1 MKTQLWKTIK
11 SRPYLITFCAVFVL
25 LFLRFGISSIQRG
38 KATAFVL
45 LGIAIIAA
53 LLSFPLVRIENL
65 IRIRVLEYKI
75 KKLKKVLS
83 DNYYPE
89 MQNKLAAVDA
99 MDGHE
104 FEYFCA
110 ELLKENGF
118 VNVEVTQA
126 SGDFGVDVLAE
137 KDGVTYAVQ
146 CKCYSDKVGKPCCAG
161 SNIRR
166 AVLPPDGCC
175 SAYQQYIY
183 PRGNRNGPKDECL
196 ALGQGKAERNDGV
209 KW

>member
-1 MKTQLWKTIK
+1 MKSKLWNTIK
-11 SRPYLITFCAVFVL
+11 SRPYLVTFCAIFVL
-25 LFLRFGISSIQRG
+25 IFLRFGISSIQRG
-38 KATAFVL
+38 STPAFVL

-53 LLSFPLVRIENL
+53 VLSFPLVRIENL

-89 MQNKLAAVDA
+89 MQNKLATRSYDE
-99 MDGHE
+99 MEGHE

-146 CKCYSDKVGKPCCAG
+146 CKCYSDKVG
-161 SNIRR
+161 NH
-166 AVLPPDGCC
+166 AVQEATSG
-175 SAYQQYIY
+175 AQYYHRMVAVVLTNSTFTPAAIETAQKTNVLLWD
-183 PRGNRNGPKDECL
+183 REKLKEMM
-196 ALGQGKAERNDGV
+196 A
-209 KW
+209 

>member
-1 MKTQLWKTIK
+1 M
-11 SRPYLITFCAVFVL
+11 TFCAVFVL
-25 LFLRFGISSIQRG
+25 IFLRFGISSIQRG
-38 KATAFVL
+38 STPAFVL

-53 LLSFPLVRIENL
+53 VLSFSLVRIENL

-146 CKCYSDKVGKPCCAG
+146 CKCYSDKVG
-161 SNIRR
+161 NH
-166 AVLPPDGCC
+166 AVQEATSG
-175 SAYQQYIY
+175 AQYYHRMVAVVLTNSTFTPAAIETAQKTNVLLWD
-183 PRGNRNGPKDECL
+183 REKLKEMM
-196 ALGQGKAERNDGV
+196 A
-209 KW
+209 

>member
-1 MKTQLWKTIK
+1 MFPLYTVAK
-11 SRPYLITFCAVFVL
+11 SRPYLVTFCAVFVL
-25 LFLRFGISSIQRG
+25 IFLRFGISSIQRG
-38 KATAFVL
+38 STPAFVL

-110 ELLKENGF
+110 ERLKENGF

-146 CKCYSDKVGKPCCAG
+146 CKCYSDKVG
-161 SNIRR
+161 NH
-166 AVLPPDGCC
+166 AVQEATSG
-175 SAYQQYIY
+175 AQYYHRMVAVVLTNSTFTPAAIETAQKTNVLLWD
-183 PRGNRNGPKDECL
+183 REKLKEMM
-196 ALGQGKAERNDGV
+196 A
-209 KW
+209 

>member
-1 MKTQLWKTIK
+1 V
-11 SRPYLITFCAVFVL
+11 TFCAVFVL
-25 LFLRFGISSIQRG
+25 IFLRFGISSIQRG
-38 KATAFVL
+38 STPAFVL

-53 LLSFPLVRIENL
+53 VLSFPLVRIENL

-146 CKCYSDKVGKPCCAG
+146 CKCYSDKVG
-161 SNIRR
+161 NH
-166 AVLPPDGCC
+166 AVQEATSG
-175 SAYQQYIY
+175 AQYYHRMVAVVLTNSTFTPAAIETAQKTNVLLWD
-183 PRGNRNGPKDECL
+183 REKLKEMM
-196 ALGQGKAERNDGV
+196 A
-209 KW
+209 

>member
-1 MKTQLWKTIK
+1 MKTKLWKTIK

-25 LFLRFGISSIQRG
+25 IFLRFGISSIQRG

-146 CKCYSDKVGKPCCAG
+146 EATSGAQYYHRMV
-161 SNIRR
+161 
-166 AVLPPDGCC
+166 AVVLTNSTFTPAAIETAQKTNVLLWDREKLKEMM
-175 SAYQQYIY
+175 A
-183 PRGNRNGPKDECL
+183 
-196 ALGQGKAERNDGV
+196 
-209 KW
+209 

>member
-1 MKTQLWKTIK
+1 MKSKLWNTIK
-11 SRPYLITFCAVFVL
+11 SRPYLVTCCAVFVL
-25 LFLRFGISSIQRG
+25 IFLRFGISSIQRG
-38 KATAFVL
+38 STPAFVL

-146 CKCYSDKVGKPCCAG
+146 CKCYSDKVG
-161 SNIRR
+161 NH
-166 AVLPPDGCC
+166 AVQEATSG
-175 SAYQQYIY
+175 AQYYHRMVAVVLTNSTFTPAAIETAQKTNVLLWD
-183 PRGNRNGPKDECL
+183 REKLKEMM
-196 ALGQGKAERNDGV
+196 A
-209 KW
+209 

>member
-1 MKTQLWKTIK
+1 MRSFRTD
-11 SRPYLITFCAVFVL
+11 
-25 LFLRFGISSIQRG
+25 FLRFGISSIQRG
-38 KATAFVL
+38 STPAFVL

-53 LLSFPLVRIENL
+53 VLSFPLVRIENL

-146 CKCYSDKVGKPCCAG
+146 CKCYSDKVG
-161 SNIRR
+161 NH
-166 AVLPPDGCC
+166 AVQEATSG
-175 SAYQQYIY
+175 AQYYHRMVAVVLTNSTFTPAAIETAQKTNVLLWD
-183 PRGNRNGPKDECL
+183 REKLKEMM
-196 ALGQGKAERNDGV
+196 A
-209 KW
+209 

>member
-25 LFLRFGISSIQRG
+25 IFLRFGISSIQRG

-146 CKCYSDKVGKPCCAG
+146 CKCYSDKVG
-161 SNIRR
+161 NH
-166 AVLPPDGCC
+166 AVQEATSG
-175 SAYQQYIY
+175 AQYYHRMVAVVLTNSTFTPAAIETAQKTNVLLWD
-183 PRGNRNGPKDECL
+183 REKLKEMM
-196 ALGQGKAERNDGV
+196 A
-209 KW
+209 

>member
-1 MKTQLWKTIK
+1 M
-11 SRPYLITFCAVFVL
+11 F
-25 LFLRFGISSIQRG
+25 FLRFGISSIQRG
-38 KATAFVL
+38 KAAAFVL

-65 IRIRVLEYKI
+65 IRKWILEYKI

-89 MQNKLAAVDA
+89 MQNKLAAVDG

-146 CKCYSDKVGKPCCAG
+146 CKCYSDKVG
-161 SNIRR
+161 NH
-166 AVLPPDGCC
+166 AVQEATSG
-175 SAYQQYIY
+175 AQYYHRMVAVVLTNSTFTPAAIETAQKTNVLIWD
-183 PRGNRNGPKDECL
+183 REKLKEMM
-196 ALGQGKAERNDGV
+196 A
-209 KW
+209 

>member
-1 MKTQLWKTIK
+1 MKSKLWKTIK

-25 LFLRFGISSIQRG
+25 IFLRFGISSIQRG

-53 LLSFPLVRIENL
+53 VLSFPLVRIENL
-65 IRIRVLEYKI
+65 IRKWILEYKI

-137 KDGVTYAVQ
+137 KTA
-146 CKCYSDKVGKPCCAG
+146 
-161 SNIRR
+161 
-166 AVLPPDGCC
+166 
-175 SAYQQYIY
+175 
-183 PRGNRNGPKDECL
+183 
-196 ALGQGKAERNDGV
+196 
-209 KW
+209 

>member
-1 MKTQLWKTIK
+1 MKSKLWNTIK
-11 SRPYLITFCAVFVL
+11 SRPYLVTFCAVFVL
-25 LFLRFGISSIQRG
+25 IFLRFGISSIQRG
-38 KATAFVL
+38 STPAFVL

-53 LLSFPLVRIENL
+53 VLSFPLVRIENL

-110 ELLKENGF
+110 ELLKGNGF

-146 CKCYSDKVGKPCCAG
+146 CKCYSDKVG
-161 SNIRR
+161 NH
-166 AVLPPDGCC
+166 AVQEATSGT
-175 SAYQQYIY
+175 QYYHRMVAVVLTNSTFTPAAIETAQKTNVLLWD
-183 PRGNRNGPKDECL
+183 REKLKEMM
-196 ALGQGKAERNDGV
+196 A
-209 KW
+209 

>member
-1 MKTQLWKTIK
+1 MKSKLWNTIK
-11 SRPYLITFCAVFVL
+11 SRPYLITFCVAFVL
-25 LFLRFGISSIQRG
+25 FFLRFGISSIQRG
-38 KATAFVL
+38 KAAAFVL

-53 LLSFPLVRIENL
+53 VLSFPLVRIENL

-146 CKCYSDKVGKPCCAG
+146 CKCYSDKVG
-161 SNIRR
+161 NH
-166 AVLPPDGCC
+166 AVQEATSG
-175 SAYQQYIY
+175 AQYYHRMVAVVLTNSTFTLSLIHI
-183 PRGNRNGPKDECL
+183 
-196 ALGQGKAERNDGV
+196 
-209 KW
+209 

>member
-1 MKTQLWKTIK
+1 MKSKLWKTIK
-11 SRPYLITFCAVFVL
+11 SRPYLMTFCAVFVL
-25 LFLRFGISSIQRG
+25 FFLRFGISSIQRG

-53 LLSFPLVRIENL
+53 VLSFPLVRIENL
-65 IRIRVLEYKI
+65 IRKWVLEYKI

-118 VNVEVTQA
+118 VNVEVT
-126 SGDFGVDVLAE
+126 
-137 KDGVTYAVQ
+137 
-146 CKCYSDKVGKPCCAG
+146 
-161 SNIRR
+161 
-166 AVLPPDGCC
+166 
-175 SAYQQYIY
+175 
-183 PRGNRNGPKDECL
+183 
-196 ALGQGKAERNDGV
+196 
-209 KW
+209 

>member
-1 MKTQLWKTIK
+1 M
-11 SRPYLITFCAVFVL
+11 TFCAVFVL
-25 LFLRFGISSIQRG
+25 IFLRFGISSIQRG
-38 KATAFVL
+38 STPAFVL

-53 LLSFPLVRIENL
+53 VLSFPLVRIENL

-146 CKCYSDKVGKPCCAG
+146 CKCYSDKVG
-161 SNIRR
+161 NH
-166 AVLPPDGCC
+166 AVQEATSG
-175 SAYQQYIY
+175 AQYYHRMVAVVLTNSTFTPAAIETAQKTNVLLWD
-183 PRGNRNGPKDECL
+183 REKLKEMM
-196 ALGQGKAERNDGV
+196 A
-209 KW
+209 